1 MSRVRL
7 WDRLRGVGGD
17 VASSARLLVHALR
30 VADLRRVLAA
40 YLGFNVAEMA
50 NFIAILIYAY
60 EVGGS
65 PALGLVAF
73 LTLAP
78 AAVFAPIG
86 ATLGDRFRREVM
98 LTVAYA
104 VYAGTTAVVALA
116 LYAEWSVG
124 MVYFLAAVN
133 ATVLTLVRPLHES
146 LLPALARSTEQLTAG
161 YVAGGTIENLGWIA
175 GPLLAGLTAAA
186 WGTSAV
192 FVITTALLLIG
203 TILIWRVKT
212 TTAPDP
218 GTGQNA
224 VQMTLE
230 GFGAFRDSRP
240 RVILVLLNSVV
251 FLAGVVEVAIIVLAF
266 EVFGSE
272 DAGVAWLNTVIGV
285 GAAAGSVLAVLL
297 IGRRHLA
304 PSMWRGLVLIA
315 VSVSL
320 IPVFRSQAAAL
331 FALAIMGAGWTFVD
345 VSGRIMLQRVIPV
358 GGLSRAFGVLEG
370 SSMAAEALGSAAG
383 AILIG
388 WLGVGRVL
396 VVGSLLLIIMLLV
409 NRRALQAADVGVVVP
424 IEHLHMLRSISMF
437 AALGPA
443 ELERLATSADEESVL
458 PGSAVCVQGELGER
472 FYLVERGTA
481 RVVRDGVDV
490 ASLGAGDF
498 FGEIA
503 LLRDIPRTA
512 TVVAESD
519 LDLLV
524 LERESFLD
532 AIKSSACQIEAARA
546 VSQTRMDELGM

>member
-1 MSRVRL
+1 VSRVRL
-7 WDRLRGVGGD
+7 WERVRGVG
-17 VASSARLLVHALR
+17 VEMVSSARLLVEALR
-30 VADLRRVLAA
+30 VRDLRRVLAA
-40 YLGFNVAEMA
+40 YLGFTVAEMA

-78 AAVFAPIG
+78 AAVFAPVG

-104 VYAGTTAVVALA
+104 VFAASSASVAFA
-116 LYAEWSVG
+116 LYAEWPVG
-124 MVYFLAAVN
+124 VVYLLAAVN
-133 ATVLTLVRPLHES
+133 ATVLTLVRPFHES
-146 LLPALARSTEQLTAG
+146 LLPALARSTEQLAAG
-161 YVAGGTIENLGWIA
+161 YVAGGTIENLGLIA

-186 WGTSAV
+186 WGTGAV
-192 FVITTALLLIG
+192 FLITTALLLLG
-203 TILIWRVKT
+203 TILVWGVQTR
-212 TTAPDP
+212 TAADP

-230 GFGAFRDSRP
+230 GFRAFRESRP
-240 RVILVLLNSVV
+240 RVIIVLLNSVI
-251 FLAGVVEVAIIVLAF
+251 FLAGVLDVAIIVLAF

-272 DAGVAWLNTVIGV
+272 DAGTAWLNAVIGV
-285 GAAAGSVLAVLL
+285 GAAAGSVLAVVL

-304 PSMWRGLVLIA
+304 SSMWRGLVLIA

-320 IPVFRSQAAAL
+320 IPIFRSQAAAL
-331 FALAIMGAGWTFVD
+331 VALAVMGAGWTFVD
-345 VSGRIMLQRVIPV
+345 VSGRIMLQRVIPL

-370 SSMAAEALGSAAG
+370 SSMAAEALGSAA
-383 AILIG
+383 AAVLIG
-388 WLGVGRVL
+388 WLGVGWTL
-396 VVGSLLLIIMLLV
+396 VIAGLLIIFLLIV
-409 NRRALQAADVGVVVP
+409 NRRALQDADVGVVIP
-424 IEHLHMLRSISMF
+424 IEHLHLLRSVPMF

-443 ELERLATSADEESVL
+443 ELERLATSAGEESVD
-458 PGSAVCVQGELGER
+458 PGSAVCVQGELGDR

-490 ASLGAGDF
+490 ASLGSGDF

-512 TVVAESD
+512 TVEAMSD

-524 LERESFLD
+524 LERGPFLD

-546 VSQTRMDELGM
+546 VSQTRMDELGI

>member
-1 MSRVRL
+1 VSSVRL
-7 WDRLRGVGGD
+7 WERLKGVG
-17 VASSARLLVHALR
+17 VEMASSARLLIEALR
-30 VADLRRVLAA
+30 VRDLRRVLAA
-40 YLGFNVAEMA
+40 YLGFNVAKMA

-73 LTLAP
+73 VMLAP
-78 AAVFAPIG
+78 AAVFAPVG

-104 VYAGTTAVVALA
+104 VFAATSAAVAIA
-116 LYAEWSVG
+116 LYVEWPVG
-124 MVYFLAAVN
+124 VIYILAAVN
-133 ATVLTLVRPLHES
+133 ATVLTLVRPFHES
-146 LLPALARSTEQLTAG
+146 LLPALARTTEQLAAG
-161 YVAGGTIENLGWIA
+161 YVAGGTIENLGWIG
-175 GPLLAGLTAAA
+175 GPLLAGFTAAA

-192 FVITTALLLIG
+192 FVITTVLLLIG
-203 TILIWRVKT
+203 TVLVWGVR
-212 TTAPDP
+212 TATVVEPA
-218 GTGQNA
+218 TGQNA

-230 GFGAFRDSRP
+230 GFGAFRESRP
-240 RVILVLLNSVV
+240 RVILLLLNSVV

-272 DAGVAWLNTVIGV
+272 DTGVAWLNTVIGV

-315 VSVSL
+315 ASVSL
-320 IPVFRSQAAAL
+320 IPVFRSQVAAL
-331 FALAIMGAGWTFVD
+331 VALAIMGAGWTFVD
-345 VSGRIMLQRVIPV
+345 VSGRIMLQRVIPL

-370 SSMAAEALGSAAG
+370 SSMAAQALGSAAG

-388 WLGVGRVL
+388 WLGVGWAPVG
-396 VVGSLLLIIMLLV
+396 GSLLLVIVLLV
-409 NRRALQAADVGVVVP
+409 NHRALQAADVGVVVP
-424 IEHLHMLRSISMF
+424 IEHLHLLRSIRMF

-443 ELERLATSADEESVL
+443 ELERLATSADEESVG
-458 PGSAVCVQGELGER
+458 PGTAVCVQGETGER

-490 ASLGAGDF
+490 ASLGTGDF

-512 TVVAESD
+512 TVEAMGD

-524 LERESFLD
+524 LQRGPFLD